1 MSDPEA
7 STNVDAAA
15 DAYDII
21 DNVTRIMLH
30 MERHRVGIDSL
41 TIVSITSQT
50 NSKRKNENGKFHT

>member
-7 STNVDAAA
+7 STNVVDAA

-30 MERHRVGIDSL
+30 MEQHRVGIDSL
-41 TIVSITSQT
+41 TIVSIQLI
-50 NSKRKNENGKFHT
+50 NIKKL